1 MLFRSPFLYALLGTC
16 VYLVRTFE
24 QEMSNRTF
32 KSAHADFHRFLVA
45 GIAGAI
51 VGFFSNFAI
60 NTGTS
65 VSPLA
70 VAFLA
75 GYAVDVFF
83 SFLEGFM
90 QALMKDK
97 APGGAAPAA
106 SDRM

>member
-1 MLFRSPFLYALLGTC
+1 
-16 VYLVRTFE
+16 VYLIRTFE

-32 KSAHADFHRFLVA
+32 KPSHADFHRFLVA
-45 GIAGAI
+45 GIAGAV
-51 VGFFSNFAI
+51 VGFFNNFAI

-83 SFLEGFM
+83 PFLEGFM
-90 QALMKDK
+90 QAFMKDK
-97 APGGAAPAA
+97 NVPGGTSPAS
-106 SDRM
+106 SDQM